1 MIAHTGVYVVYLSID
16 TRDVLSVFNV
26 QLNRILLGSPA
37 QNEVNGFIDS
47 IHIVA
52 YWFAKILYDVV
63 LH

>member
-16 TRDVLSVFNV
+16 TRDVLLVFNV

-52 YWFAKILYDVV
+52 Y
-63 LH
+63 